1 MILFAMIGGFA
12 LQSCATQGGEN
23 GSTLNLDLSGNWTL
37 TEISKNSGTNV
48 KDGFPNKKPVLI
60 LEAISKKVTGNTGC
74 NQLFGSFTT
83 QNNQITFSGMGST
96 KMYCQDVKENEYLNM
111 INQVHSYKIIN
122 GQLIFMDKDGKE
134 LLKYNKTKK

>member
-37 TEISKNSGTNV
+37 TEISKDSGTNV
-48 KDGFPNKKPVLI
+48 NDGFPNKKPVII